1 LNRIAIINYG
11 AGNIRSVSKALEK
24 SGAQVRVTEDPKI
37 IEQVDKIV
45 LPGVGAFGKAVEAIQ
60 SRHLVEPLILAVEK
74 NKPFLGICLGM
85 HMLFQSSE
93 ENPETR
99 GFSILKGSVVRF
111 PTEDKVP
118 HLGWNQVHQKNDSPL
133 WKDIPDQSFYYFAH
147 SYFVQPENSEVI
159 AGETEY
165 GISFTSS
172 IWKENLFGVQFHPEK
187 SQKWGLKILENFVQL

>member
-1 LNRIAIINYG
+1 MNKLSVAITFAISLVVHAG
-11 AGNIRSVSKALEK
+11 A
-24 SGAQVRVTEDPKI
+24 
-37 IEQVDKIV
+37 
-45 LPGVGAFGKAVEAIQ
+45 
-60 SRHLVEPLILAVEK
+60 PLIRAIEK
-74 NKPFLGICLGM
+74 GRPFLGICLGM

-93 ENPETR
+93 ENPEVG

-111 PTEDKVP
+111 PAENKVP
-118 HLGWNQVHQKNDSPL
+118 HLGWNQVQQKSGSPL

-147 SYFVQPENSEVI
+147 SYFVQPGNSGMT

-187 SQKWGLKILENFVQL
+187 SQKWGLKILENFVRL

>member
-1 LNRIAIINYG
+1 MIAVINYG

-24 SGAQVRVTEDPKI
+24 KGAKVRVTEDPKI
-37 IEQVDKIV
+37 IEEADKIV

-60 SRHLVEPLILAVEK
+60 LRHLIEPLIRTIEK
-74 NKPFLGICLGM
+74 SKPFLGICLGM

-93 ENPETR
+93 ENPEVG
-99 GFSILKGSVVRF
+99 GFSILKGNVVRF
-111 PTEDKVP
+111 PAEDKVP
-118 HLGWNQVHQKNDSPL
+118 HLGWNQVHQKSDSPL

-147 SYFVQPENSEVI
+147 SYFVQPGNSEVI

-165 GISFTSS
+165 GLPFTSS

>member
-1 LNRIAIINYG
+1 MIVVINYG

-24 SGAQVRVTEDPKI
+24 TGAQVRVTEDPKI
-37 IEQVDKIV
+37 IEKADKIV

-60 SRHLVEPLILAVEK
+60 SRHLVEPLIRAVEK
-74 NKPFLGICLGM
+74 NKHFLGICLGM
-85 HMLFQSSE
+85 HMLFQTSE
-93 ENPETR
+93 ENPEVR

-111 PTEDKVP
+111 PAEDKVP
-118 HLGWNQVHQKNDSPL
+118 HLGWNQVHQKSNSPL
-133 WKDIPDQSFYYFAH
+133 WKGIPDQSFYYFAH
-147 SYFVQPENSEVI
+147 SYFVKPDNSGVT

-172 IWKENLFGVQFHPEK
+172 IWEKNLFGVQFHPEK

>member
-1 LNRIAIINYG
+1 MIVVINYG

-24 SGAQVRVTEDPKI
+24 VGAQVRVTEDPKTI
-37 IEQVDKIV
+37 DKADKIV

-60 SRHLVEPLILAVEK
+60 SRNLVEPLVRSIEK

-93 ENPETR
+93 ENPEIE
-99 GFSILKGSVVRF
+99 GFSILKGKVVRF
-111 PTEDKVP
+111 PAGDKVP
-118 HLGWNQVHQKNDSPL
+118 HLGWNQVHQKKDSPL
-133 WKDIPDQSFYYFAH
+133 WKGIPDQSFYYFAH
-147 SYFVQPENSEVI
+147 SYFVQPENSGVI

-165 GISFTSS
+165 DITFTSS

-187 SQKWGLKILENFVQL
+187 SQKWGLKILRNFVQL